1 MRMKKYITLLM
12 LLISTELSAQ
22 NFQKINTGIVVN
34 DAGDSRSVNWADVNN
49 DGLLDLFISNGLNTG
64 ERNFLYI
71 NKGNFVFE
79 KVDSNAVIVR
89 DKAPYDGASWADIDN
104 DGDLDMMVVTWYGQ
118 KNVVYLNEGNLQ
130 FKKITSGAIATD
142 LTYSESIAWADY
154 DKDGKLD
161 AYVSNSFGNKKNLLY
176 RGNGDSTF
184 VKITT
189 GPAVVDANSS
199 RSIHW
204 VDVDADHDLD
214 LFVCNENNEN
224 ENLYLNNND
233 GTFSR
238 SLSSNI
244 VKQGRST
251 ITASWGDYDNDG
263 DLDVFLGND
272 GSANQLF
279 RNDGALNFVEQ
290 IFPSDSIE
298 YTFGSAWAD
307 VDNDAD
313 LDLFITQ
320 AFSPNKSVN
329 KLYLNTNGIFTLD
342 TLNSFSLDSGWSY
355 GCAFG
360 DVDRDGFLDLA
371 VANCYEKKQNNSL
384 YKNTGNSNNWIVL
397 TCKDLSGNNRS
408 AIGSIARI
416 KTNVNGQELWQMRE
430 ITSVSGHNGQ
440 NMMDLHFGIGNAS
453 TIDSLIIEW
462 PSGSIE
468 TYTNI
473 NSNQYLVVNKGL
485 GLNTKND
492 DRNIPF
498 NIIPNPVIDK
508 IYIESIKSLENE
520 YYEIFDMQGKKIMSG
535 MFMLGSIDIQHLKT
549 GMYLLK
555 IRNTAS
561 KFIKQ

>member
-1 MRMKKYITLLM
+1 M
-12 LLISTELSAQ
+12 LFISTELSAQ
-22 NFQKINTGIVVN
+22 IFQKINTGIVVN
-34 DAGDSRSVNWADVNN
+34 DGGDSRSVNWADVNN

-64 ERNFLYI
+64 QRNFLYI
-71 NKGNFVFE
+71 NKGNFTFE
-79 KVDSNAVIVR
+79 KVDTNAVIVR
-89 DKAPYDGASWADIDN
+89 DKGPYDGASWADVDN

-118 KNVVYLNEGNLQ
+118 KNALYLNEGNLQ

-204 VDVDADHDLD
+204 VDVDADQDLD

-238 SLSSNI
+238 NLSSNI

-272 GSANQLF
+272 GAPNQLF
-279 RNDGALNFVEQ
+279 KNNGGLNFSEQ
-290 IFPSDSIE
+290 NFPSDSFE

-329 KLYLNTNGIFTLD
+329 KLYLNTNGVFLLD
-342 TLNSFSLDSGWSY
+342 TFNTFSIDSGWSY

-371 VANCYEKKQNNSL
+371 VANCYEKTQNNSL

-416 KTNVNGQELWQMRE
+416 KTNVNGQDLWQMRE

-440 NMMDLHFGIGNAS
+440 SMMDLHFGIGNAS
-453 TIDSLIIEW
+453 MIDSLIIEW
-462 PSGSIE
+462 PSGVKES
-468 TYTNI
+468 YANI
-473 NSNQYLVVNKGL
+473 SVNQYLVVTKGL
-485 GLNTKND
+485 GLSAK
-492 DRNIPF
+492 RGEKKIEF
-498 NIIPNPVIDK
+498 KIFPNPAENKIQILSDK
-508 IYIESIKSLENE
+508 ELEKSS
-520 YYEIFDMQGKKIMSG
+520 YEIFDVLGKKVTEGIFVG
-535 MFMLGSIDIQHLKT
+535 GSIDINSLEKGVYILSIEGHN
-549 GMYLLK
+549 
-555 IRNTAS
+555 IH
-561 KFIKQ
+561 FIKQ